1 MHKVS
6 NRMWTL
12 GTKLC
17 HGLKDE
23 IRTSC
28 NKWLKGPYLTLAER
42 NTHHLTNKPEAELN
56 PHSISSLVLLL
67 QVFYATQSYCTV
79 LYCTV
84 LENERYIFKKSKQG
98 FEVAPGN

>member
-1 MHKVS
+1 
-6 NRMWTL
+6 MWTL

-28 NKWLKGPYLTLAER
+28 NNWLKGPYLTLAER

-56 PHSISSLVLLL
+56 PHSISSLALLL

-84 LENERYIFKKSKQG
+84 LGLDVYSAQYKVYMSGI
-98 FEVAPGN
+98 